1 MLLTSRAPQEMPPT
15 WNVVLLMTPLSWLC
29 TLVTMMAVVV
39 FLDITSLM
47 VKRGM
52 GLSVTTRE
60 IVLYPFRYIVLRLIH
75 SLRRFLS
82 VQSEVSL
89 SKGRISEGQKA
100 GQSVRHDH
108 SELLQPPVPDLGS
121 LRGLHHAH
129 ALQVDIYNNL

>member
-29 TLVTMMAVVV
+29 TLATMMAVVV

-60 IVLYPFRYIVLRLIH
+60 IVLYPFRYTVLYYNRTLDPFAQTIP
-75 SLRRFLS
+75 LC
-82 VQSEVSL
+82 SE
-89 SKGRISEGQKA
+89 
-100 GQSVRHDH
+100 
-108 SELLQPPVPDLGS
+108 
-121 LRGLHHAH
+121 
-129 ALQVDIYNNL
+129 